1 MNNQSETHDVTD
13 IQSVESR
20 ITEIRHDHKDRF
32 VALGELLDNAKDWGK
47 ATNVDIF
54 LTKGRIT
61 ICDNGFGIPS
71 ERFPNI
77 LKFGNVNS
85 DARTGTIGRFG
96 LGLNKGSIILG
107 EQVSVYTHHIDAT
120 TFSKTE
126 ADWVDM
132 STRNRYTPET
142 SEMTELDKELFDSY
156 ISGPSGTL
164 VILKEL
170 RQSVDETFRNELV
183 MYCRSLFHQME
194 GLTISIKFEEE
205 EPTIISEWYDP
216 ILYDMCSPEH
226 RTHWKINVYE
236 DGQGDYDSVIE
247 TSDGLF
253 VVKPTELKHRTKYT
267 KSPTK
272 KTYPEQPYYSFDIFM
287 TRLTD
292 DLLNYEGVQ
301 TDKTW
306 EYKKGIYFYRA
317 FRNLNGFV
325 GIKGILP
332 FLQGMNRGMGVRIR
346 VNFTA
351 FEKEF
356 DDYFGVSSL
365 KMIQETSYTNM
376 KPFLQ
381 EVIAYACTET
391 HTTYEKYIG
400 DMKTECDKRFIRD
413 LKLITDNTFSVEEI
427 THLEESVKC
436 VFIDKQFK
444 QNDRTFE
451 YKGANTVHKMYKDA
465 NSIKPF
471 TDRFRDRIEE
481 LEMIKL
487 TTFPVSVID
496 SDTEYDDSD
505 TEEDTYDIPVT
516 TGPISVQVQEEI
528 QEQFKVQEEVQEP
541 IQEPIQEPVQE
552 PVKEPVKEQVQE
564 PVQEPVK
571 EEVQEQVKEPV
582 QEQVKEPVQEP
593 VQEQEPIDTKIM
605 DIVDKLLQNPEFA
618 KNWSGDKMTLY
629 NAVKGALE

>member
-47 ATNVDIF
+47 ATKIDIF
-54 LTKGRIT
+54 LTNDRIT
-61 ICDNGFGIPS
+61 ICDNGFGIPP

-107 EQVSVYTHHIDAT
+107 KQVSVYTHHVDT
-120 TFSKTE
+120 TAFCKTE

-132 STRNRYTPET
+132 SKRNRYTPET
-142 SEMTELDKELFDSY
+142 AEMTELDKELFDSY

-170 RQSVDETFRNELV
+170 RQHIDETFRDDLV
-183 MYCRSLFHQME
+183 MYCKSLFQQME
-194 GLTISIKFEEE
+194 GLTISIKFDEK

-236 DGQGDYDSVIE
+236 DGQGGYESVIE
-247 TSDGLF
+247 TSDRLF
-253 VVKPTELKHRTKYT
+253 VVKQTILKYRTKYT

-292 DLLNYEGVQ
+292 TLINYEETQ
-301 TDKTW
+301 NTRTW

-317 FRNLNGFV
+317 FRNLNGFE
-325 GIKGILP
+325 GIKGILS

-381 EVIAYACTET
+381 EVIANACTET

-413 LKLITDNTFSVEEI
+413 LKLITDNTFRVEEI

-451 YKGANTVHKMYKDA
+451 YKDANAVHKMYEKA

-471 TDRFRDRIEE
+471 ADRFLDRIEE
-481 LEMIKL
+481 LDMIKL
-487 TTFPVSVID
+487 TTFPVSPVNSDND

-516 TGPISVQVQEEI
+516 TGPISVQVQEPV
-528 QEQFKVQEEVQEP
+528 KEE
-541 IQEPIQEPVQE
+541 IQEPVQE
-552 PVKEPVKEQVQE
+552 E
-564 PVQEPVK
+564 
-571 EEVQEQVKEPV
+571 
-582 QEQVKEPVQEP
+582 
-593 VQEQEPIDTKIM
+593 EPIDTKIM